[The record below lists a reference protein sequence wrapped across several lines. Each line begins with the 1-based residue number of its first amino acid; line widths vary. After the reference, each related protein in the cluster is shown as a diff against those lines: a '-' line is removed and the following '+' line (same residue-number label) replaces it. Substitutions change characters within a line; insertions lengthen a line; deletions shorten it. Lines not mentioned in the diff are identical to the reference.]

1 MAWAAFRAPGARCK
15 ASATKRGGGSPGRS
29 GNVADG
35 PPPPEPEGR
44 EGLAADIRVA
54 KTLGGE
60 PTPPLGLRALISAA
74 IPSRATHA
82 I

>member
-1 MAWAAFRAPGARCK
+1 MAWAAFRAPGGQMQGVRDETW
-15 ASATKRGGGSPGRS
+15 SRLSREERQRRRW
-29 GNVADG
+29 

-74 IPSRATHA
+74 IPSPATHA
-82 I
+82 T